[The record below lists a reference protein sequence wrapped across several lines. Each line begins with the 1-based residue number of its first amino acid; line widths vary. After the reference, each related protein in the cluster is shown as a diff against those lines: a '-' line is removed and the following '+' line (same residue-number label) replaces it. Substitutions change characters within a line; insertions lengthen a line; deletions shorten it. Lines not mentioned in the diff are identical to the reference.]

1 MGKVLGPR
9 CRKKRKSYS
18 STVLTDLLGG
28 GETLSFAVKH
38 RSEKKGQREAKHRFG
53 IFFGPVLRM
62 FSQAYK

>member
-18 STVLTDLLGG
+18 SAVLTDLLGG
-28 GETLSFAVKH
+28 GTLSFAVKH